1 MSGFIPFAVATGF
14 LALGLA
20 LRYDILGLN
29 LGREA
34 WFTMLAFWF
43 FAIGWAAAKASTTLQ
58 RVAVTLVLIV
68 ALHGYFDSTLRE
80 ALVLGGLVLL
90 IWLPTVRCP
99 SALTVATGILAEAS
113 LYTYLVHY
121 QVYALFPGHSA
132 LGVIASIAVGV
143 LLTYLVT
150 VTRRWL
156 QGRFGALSS
165 TSVPA
170 LR

>member
-1 MSGFIPFAVATGF
+1 M
-14 LALGLA
+14 
-20 LRYDILGLN
+20 
-29 LGREA
+29 
-34 WFTMLAFWF
+34 
-43 FAIGWAAAKASTTLQ
+43 
-58 RVAVTLVLIV
+58 
-68 ALHGYFDSTLRE
+68 
-80 ALVLGGLVLL
+80 LGGLVLL

-99 SALTVATGILAEAS
+99 SALTVVAGILAEAS

-150 VTRRWL
+150 VRAAAAAA
-156 QGRFGALSS
+156 GSGALSS